1 MFNHY
6 CFETSLKLCTLPFLC
21 GCVELFLRA
30 HGQVAHFNFCWVSS
44 VRDRCATLQVG
55 TPQWVYWLMV
65 ALTFPRHLSKLK
77 VHMTG
82 FVLVSVSPVVPALC
96 VFQLCLLPVGVLALK
111 WWCIPLC
118 GFM

>member
-82 FVLVSVSPVVPALC
+82 FVLVSVSLVVPALC
-96 VFQLCLLPVGVLALK
+96 LPTVPFA
-111 WWCIPLC
+111 C
-118 GFM
+118 GRIGA